1 MSVRERGNSWQ
12 VDIHLTHERHFATLS
27 KNEYSYEQAL
37 EFEKELRR
45 QLGKPTKGKV
55 NINSVVHE
63 YLAWVKMQQSPAT
76 LIFKKYVLLK
86 HILPYFGYMT
96 PERITDGVITAY
108 KNKRKQEVIYN
119 TRSKGNNRLINLEL
133 LTLRHLCKKMFKEKI
148 EAELL
153 PDKRKLPTVL
163 TVDEVK
169 RFLDALEPKY
179 RLLFRL
185 MYETGS
191 RKTEILNLKPESIN
205 GNIVTVQGKGGVWR
219 DNPITKDLARNLQHY
234 VKEGKIS
241 LSEKVFPFVNI
252 YKAIARAKK
261 KTGITKR
268 IYPHLLRHSLGTH
281 VIESGGDIRTLQ
293 EILGHKELTTT
304 QIYTHISNEQKRK
317 VLGMVTNMV
326 TSGNKGRN
334 Q

>member
-55 NINSVVHE
+55 NINSVIHD
-63 YLAWVKMQQSPAT
+63 YLAWVKNQQSPAT
-76 LIFKKYVLLK
+76 LKFKKYVLFK

-96 PERITDGVITAY
+96 PERITEGVITAY
-108 KNKRKQEVIYN
+108 KNKRKQEVVSAV
-119 TRSKGNNRLINLEL
+119 SKGNSRMINLEL
-133 LTLRHLCKKMFKEKI
+133 LTLRHLCKKMFKERI

-163 TVDEVK
+163 TQDEVK

-179 RLLFRL
+179 KLFFQL

-191 RKTEILNLKPESIN
+191 RLNEVLSLKYSDID
-205 GNIVTVQGKGGVWR
+205 GNIVTIRGKGGRWR
-219 DNPITKDLARNLQHY
+219 TVPISSALSKELALPRDTVSN
-234 VKEGKIS
+234 VDTSI
-241 LSEKVFPFVNI
+241 FPFVNI
-252 YKAIARAKK
+252 YKAVSRAKK
-261 KTGITKR
+261 KAGIDKR

-281 VIESGGDIRTLQ
+281 VIEHGGDIRTLQ

-304 QIYTHISNEQKRK
+304 QIYTHISNVQKRK
-317 VLGMVTNMV
+317 VLSMVTNMV
-326 TSGNKGRN
+326 TNGDKRDNG
-334 Q
+334 

>member
-55 NINSVVHE
+55 NINSVIHD
-63 YLAWVKMQQSPAT
+63 YLAWVKNQQSPAT
-76 LIFKKYVLLK
+76 LKFKKYVLFK

-96 PERITDGVITAY
+96 PERITEGVITAY
-108 KNKRKQEVIYN
+108 KNKRKQEVVSAV
-119 TRSKGNNRLINLEL
+119 SKGNSRMINLEL

-163 TVDEVK
+163 TQDEVK

-179 RLLFRL
+179 KLFFKL

-191 RKTEILNLKPESIN
+191 RLDETLNLKWEDVN
-205 GNIVTVQGKGGVWR
+205 GDMVTIKGKGGRWR
-219 DNPITKDLARNLQHY
+219 TTPISDVTAHEIALYRKGSITDDS
-234 VKEGKIS
+234 G
-241 LSEKVFPFVNI
+241 KVFPFVNI

-261 KTGITKR
+261 KAAIDKR
-268 IYPHLLRHSLGTH
+268 IYPHILRHSIATH
-281 VIESGGDIRTLQ
+281 ILEHGGDIRTLQ

-304 QIYTHISNEQKRK
+304 QIYTHISSEQKRK
-317 VLGMVTNMV
+317 VLSMVTNMV
-326 TSGNKGRN
+326 TSGNKEGN
-334 Q
+334 E